1 MDSRIR
7 RQAEILV
14 EHSTE
19 VEPDD
24 DVLIQARQSAEDL
37 TVALAEQIGAIGAT
51 PTVQLISKRAERA
64 YLGASDPEDLERSE
78 PELAQVEAADVII
91 IVKGSR
97 NAAERADVPSPVM
110 TAHREAQRPI
120 TKARMDKRWVGT
132 QFPAP
137 GEAQRAEMSS
147 DAYADFVYDAVNK
160 DWDAQREHQQQ
171 LVDILDPADEV
182 RIVSGETTD
191 VTMSVAGMIAVSDH
205 GEMNLPGGE
214 VYTAPVP
221 DSVEGEVL
229 FDIPVVRSDREIED
243 ASLQFEDGKVV
254 EHGAAKN
261 EDILTEL
268 LETDAGARRLG
279 ELGIGMNRD
288 IDQFTRNLIFD
299 EKMGDTVHLAIGK
312 AYDHT
317 VPDDR
322 DRNESAIHVDMIV
335 DMSEDSFIEVDGK
348 VVQRDG
354 TFRFEDGFEK

>member
-7 RQAEILV
+7 RHAGIIV
-14 EHSTE
+14 EHSTK

-24 DVLIQARQSAEDL
+24 DVLVQARPFAEDL
-37 TVALAEQIGAIGAT
+37 TVALAEKIGEIGAT
-51 PTVQLISKRAERA
+51 PTVQLLSKRAERA
-64 YLGASDPEDLERSE
+64 YLGASDSEDFELSE
-78 PELAQVEAADVII
+78 PELAQVEAADVVI
-91 IVKGSR
+91 IVKASR
-97 NAAERADVPSPVM
+97 NAAELSDVPSDVV
-110 TAHREAQRPI
+110 TAHREARRPV
-120 TKARMDKRWVGT
+120 TEERMGKRWVGT

-137 GEAQRAEMSS
+137 GEAQRAEMSTE
-147 DAYADFVYDAVNK
+147 AYEDFVYEAVNK

-182 RIVSGETTD
+182 RIVSGDTTD
-191 VTMSVAGMIAVSDH
+191 VTMSVEGMIAVSDH

-243 ASLQFEDGKVV
+243 AYLRFEGGEVV
-254 EHGAAKN
+254 EHSAAKN

-268 LETDAGARRLG
+268 LNTDEGARRVG

-288 IDQFTRNLIFD
+288 IDRFTRNLIFD
-299 EKMGDTVHLAIGK
+299 EKMGDTVHLAVGN

-322 DRNESAIHVDMIV
+322 EGNESAVHVDMIA
-335 DMSEDSFIEVDGK
+335 DMSENSFIEVDGK
-348 VVQRDG
+348 IVQRDG
-354 TFRFEDGFEK
+354 TFKFEEDFEG